1 MKKIYLTGLL
11 LLLTSLTITS
21 APVTPNRAKAIAA
34 QYLIRV
40 TEGHK
45 VAPAAKTLSL
55 AYTGK
60 DAKGQNTLYAFNY
73 GRNEGFVIIAGDDRA
88 PEILGYTDRGTY
100 DTAIM
105 PTNMKW

>member
-45 VAPAAKTLSL
+45 VAPAAKTFHLPIP
-55 AYTGK
+55 ARMPKGK
-60 DAKGQNTLYAFNY
+60 TRSMRSTMG
-73 GRNEGFVIIAGDDRA
+73 
-88 PEILGYTDRGTY
+88 GTK
-100 DTAIM
+100 DS
-105 PTNMKW
+105 

>member
-60 DAKGQNTLYAFNY
+60 DAKALCVQQWAE
-73 GRNEGFVIIAGDDRA
+73 RRIRDHR
-88 PEILGYTDRGTY
+88 
-100 DTAIM
+100 
-105 PTNMKW
+105 W